1 MGCMPVTFT
10 CTNRDWAGVS
20 SIEYIEPA
28 TLHFLN
34 SITFR
39 VSVPVLSEN
48 TYFTMPSSSFRLEV
62 RAIAGVSDSAWYI
75 SMSMLMKIACARR
88 LGRRSKQEGISNQVT
103 SVRWAKP
110 IDRVSTPLNSYRCR
124 FGGSLSSVPR
134 NWLKSFVSRIRLVV
148 GTPCRIF
155 RFVSPSRLDVSMKD
169 MPCGSLEDSSTRSA
183 GKKVLLSTLTMS
195 PTDSSCHLIVCHWP
209 FCSTSIRRW
218 LISSSARCRL
228 MSSTISLIALTASI
242 NISGTSVVYRPVGD
256 TSGICC
262 SSAINR
268 KKQFEYRRNCS
279 NRNEDSANGRYSSWQ
294 LEFLECSFIQRKQ
307 DR

>member
-1 MGCMPVTFT
+1 MPVTFT

-62 RAIAGVSDSAWYI
+62 RAIAGVSDSA
-75 SMSMLMKIACARR
+75 C
-88 LGRRSKQEGISNQVT
+88 
-103 SVRWAKP
+103 
-110 IDRVSTPLNSYRCR
+110 TPLNSYRCR

-195 PTDSSCHLIVCHWP
+195 PTDSSCHLIYLDQAVVD
-209 FCSTSIRRW
+209 
-218 LISSSARCRL
+218 LI
-228 MSSTISLIALTASI
+228 
-242 NISGTSVVYRPVGD
+242 VRPVPLDVFDDFLDCAHREYKHQRHERGVP
-256 TSGICC
+256 TS
-262 SSAINR
+262 
-268 KKQFEYRRNCS
+268 RRHV
-279 NRNEDSANGRYSSWQ
+279 RYLLQ
-294 LEFLECSFIQRKQ
+294 QCDQQKEAVRVPPELLEQER
-307 DR
+307 R